1 MTIVTSKYDI
11 DKTLNLRREIFI
23 FEQMYFFKY

>member
-23 FEQMYFFKY
+23 FEQMYFFKN